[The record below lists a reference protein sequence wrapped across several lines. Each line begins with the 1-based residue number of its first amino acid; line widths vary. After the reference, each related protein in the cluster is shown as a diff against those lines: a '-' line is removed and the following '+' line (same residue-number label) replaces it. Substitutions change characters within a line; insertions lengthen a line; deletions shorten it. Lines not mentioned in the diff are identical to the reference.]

1 MVRST
6 DEIAR
11 ISSELTA
18 FAEASPALTSETF
31 QSASGTPPASFLDAI
46 SDIASFG
53 VTPYPWPA
61 LKVLLAA
68 SIVQM
73 LNERSQQDP
82 VKEVIDGASYA
93 DRLGRLLA
101 KLDAFTAPPF
111 TLQRLAE
118 IVLSHGK
125 SYASTS
131 NLFHAIEKL
140 VHVSSSEGVVSKAE
154 YDGVVVG
161 LETAMQAVVESSL
174 PAGHRVPTPVP
185 EVTPMQE

>member
-1 MVRST
+1 MVRSIS
-6 DEIAR
+6 EISR
-11 ISSELTA
+11 ISSELCS
-18 FAEASPALTSETF
+18 FAESSPQLTSESF
-31 QSASGTPPASFLDAI
+31 QSVTGTPPPSFLDAI

-53 VTPYPWPA
+53 VTPYPWAA

-73 LNERSQQDP
+73 LNERSQADP
-82 VKEVIDGASYA
+82 VKEVIDGATFS
-93 DRLGRLLA
+93 DRLSRLLA
-101 KLDAFTAPPF
+101 KLDSFSAPPF

-118 IVLSHGK
+118 LVLSHGK
-125 SYASTS
+125 SYSSTS

-140 VHVSSSEGVVSKAE
+140 VHVSSSEGVVGSSE

-161 LETAMQAVVESSL
+161 LESAMQSVVESAP
-174 PAGHRVPTPVP
+174 PAGHRVSTPVP